1 MGEFKCKYMYYQE
14 VGKKVICN
22 IINCITLA
30 IAATGALVVLKN
42 LKLFC
47 LTGTVVLG
55 RDIELAFRSGV
66 ACSIFWQNGA
76 M

>member
-30 IAATGALVVLKN
+30 IAATGDTKYN
-42 LKLFC
+42 
-47 LTGTVVLG
+47 G
-55 RDIELAFRSGV
+55 
-66 ACSIFWQNGA
+66 SIKFKDTKCNGSVTI
-76 M
+76 